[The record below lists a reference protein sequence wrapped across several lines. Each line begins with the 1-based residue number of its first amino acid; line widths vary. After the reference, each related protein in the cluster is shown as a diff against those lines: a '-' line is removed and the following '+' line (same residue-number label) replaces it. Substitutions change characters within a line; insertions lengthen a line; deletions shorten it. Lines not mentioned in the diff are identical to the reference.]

1 MGARSLAG
9 SCDPNLRVRY
19 QSCDSLC
26 SFSLDPAAIS
36 ISAAGGRLERKENE
50 DSGSIFLK
58 TGVKVSWRCHSE
70 KEERPLVTA

>member
-19 QSCDSLC
+19 QSCDSLR

-36 ISAAGGRLERKENE
+36 ISTDGGRLESK
-50 DSGSIFLK
+50 K
-58 TGVKVSWRCHSE
+58 TKT
-70 KEERPLVTA
+70 LVASF